1 MRKRQALLV
10 LLALAA
16 TALASCGRAERRT
29 ILSAPPATTLD
40 NDIYLAE
47 EGGLIRALRPD
58 GSEQWSYSLSED
70 LERLTH
76 EPSRDIRIDY
86 LAARSGGKVFGLAT
100 RLSGRQSGV
109 SILFALDRNTLLWQ
123 KEVPYPA
130 QVSAPI
136 AIGRD
141 AVYESGDD
149 GVLYAYARE
158 DGRALWRYR
167 VSEAAIGSPTVGGD
181 GTIYVTGPRQNLH
194 AVAPDGTQR
203 WVSGNQK

>member
-1 MRKRQALLV
+1 MLV
-10 LLALAA
+10 ALAA
-16 TALASCGRAERRT
+16 FALASCGRAERRT

-47 EGGLIRALRPD
+47 EGGRVRALRPD
-58 GSEQWSYSLSED
+58 GSEQWSYSLGED

-86 LAARSGGKVFGLAT
+86 LAARSGGKVFGLAM
-100 RLSGRQSGV
+100 RLSGRQNGV
-109 SILFALDRNTLLWQ
+109 SILFALDGNRLIWQ
-123 KEVPYPA
+123 RDVPYPA
-130 QVSAPI
+130 QTSAPI
-136 AIGRD
+136 GIGRD
-141 AVYESGDD
+141 AVYEAGED
-149 GVLYAYARE
+149 GVLYAYARD
-158 DGRALWRYR
+158 DGHALWQYR

-203 WVSGNQK
+203 WVAGNQK